1 MSMTIRRPLDFNDA
15 GAGDDEPVKG
25 VLQGHI
31 REWHDEIDRLTRQ
44 LAETREA
51 LQRYGD
57 HTYECDMKNTWNCT
71 CGYSAAL
78 SASAPQIAYDE
89 GGGAVAAT
97 HPAAYRTDDGS
108 PKPDMQTTDKP

>member
-1 MSMTIRRPLDFNDA
+1 MSMTLATPEYLRQVANSAPMTLEPWRNLLRDA
-15 GAGDDEPVKG
+15 A
-25 VLQGHI
+25 
-31 REWHDEIDRLTRQ
+31 DEIDRLTRQ

-97 HPAAYRTDDGS
+97 HPAAMG
-108 PKPDMQTTDKP
+108 TTDA